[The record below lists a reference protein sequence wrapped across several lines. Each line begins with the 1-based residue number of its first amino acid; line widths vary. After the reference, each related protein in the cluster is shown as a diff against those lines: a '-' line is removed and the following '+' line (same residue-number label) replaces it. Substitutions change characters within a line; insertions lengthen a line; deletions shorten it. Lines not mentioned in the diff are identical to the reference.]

1 VIFIFIFIFI
11 VLFVMVKQQPLAKD
25 DGMSA
30 TVLEGRLP
38 SHHAW

>member
-1 VIFIFIFIFI
+1 
-11 VLFVMVKQQPLAKD
+11 MVKQQPLAKD
-25 DGMSA
+25 DGMGA